1 MYRCDQCQKVTQPY
15 QSCLR
20 VTVQD
25 RARTYTNDEGLVSQG
40 REIVREEKVCPDCL
54 KKAQDPK

>member
-40 REIVREEKVCPDCL
+40 REIVREVMVCQECF
-54 KKAQDPK
+54 KKTKESK